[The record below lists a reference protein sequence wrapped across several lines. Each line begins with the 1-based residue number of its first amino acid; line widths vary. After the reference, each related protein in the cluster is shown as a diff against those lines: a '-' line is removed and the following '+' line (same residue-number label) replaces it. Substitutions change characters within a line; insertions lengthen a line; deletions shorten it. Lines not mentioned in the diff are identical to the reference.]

1 MLKKLCL
8 QLLSACAAACLLA
21 QPAHSASYFDNALVD
36 DVVNPGRL
44 QTKGDIEVVEFFWYG
59 CHSCAAFEPQLN
71 AWVATLPRNV
81 HFMRLPASWNP
92 DMVAQQRLYFTLLE
106 LKRLDL
112 HAKVFADIHT
122 KRRQLDTPARIAAWA
137 GEQKIN
143 ANTWRDTFNS
153 AAVTAQ
159 VAAAQSAYQ
168 RFELNWVPA
177 LVIDGR
183 RVVAYTP
190 SVLNDADQEVRNL
203 LSQNAPASSQ
213 IFEPKATK

>member
-1 MLKKLCL
+1 MHV
-8 QLLSACAAACLLA
+8 ANIYA
-21 QPAHSASYFDNALVD
+21 
-36 DVVNPGRL
+36 
-44 QTKGDIEVVEFFWYG
+44 EVE
-59 CHSCAAFEPQLN
+59 H
-71 AWVATLPRNV
+71 
-81 HFMRLPASWNP
+81 
-92 DMVAQQRLYFTLLE
+92 
-106 LKRLDL
+106 
-112 HAKVFADIHT
+112 
-122 KRRQLDTPARIAAWA
+122 
-137 GEQKIN
+137 
-143 ANTWRDTFNS
+143 S

-213 IFEPKATK
+213 IFEPETTK